1 MNINLDLLGGDG
13 DDGADG
19 GDDGGD
25 GCDDGDDGGDGIQ
38 SFILELLTDVL
49 DLMES

>member
-13 DDGADG
+13 
-19 GDDGGD
+19 
-25 GCDDGDDGGDGIQ
+25 DDGDDGGDGIQ

>member
-1 MNINLDLLGGDG
+1 MNINLDLLG

-25 GCDDGDDGGDGIQ
+25 GCDDGDNGGDGIQ

>member
-19 GDDGGD
+19 G
-25 GCDDGDDGGDGIQ
+25 DDGDDGGDGIQ

>member
-1 MNINLDLLGGDG
+1 MNINLDLLGADG

-19 GDDGGD
+19 
-25 GCDDGDDGGDGIQ
+25 GDDGGDGIQ

>member
-1 MNINLDLLGGDG
+1 MNINLDLLG
-13 DDGADG
+13 A
-19 GDDGGD
+19 DGGD
-25 GCDDGDDGGDGIQ
+25 GCDDGDDGDDGGDGIQ

>member
-1 MNINLDLLGGDG
+1 MNINLDLLG

-19 GDDGGD
+19 
-25 GCDDGDDGGDGIQ
+25 GDDGGDGIQ

>member
-13 DDGADG
+13 DDG
-19 GDDGGD
+19 
-25 GCDDGDDGGDGIQ
+25 DDGDDGGDGIQ

>member
-1 MNINLDLLGGDG
+1 MNINLDLLGG
-13 DDGADG
+13 
-19 GDDGGD
+19 
-25 GCDDGDDGGDGIQ
+25 DGDDGGDGIQ